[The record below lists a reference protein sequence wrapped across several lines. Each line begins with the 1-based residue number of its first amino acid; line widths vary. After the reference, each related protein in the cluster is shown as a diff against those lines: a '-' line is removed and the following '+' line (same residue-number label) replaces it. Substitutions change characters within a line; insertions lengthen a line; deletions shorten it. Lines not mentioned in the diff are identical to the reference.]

1 MQNFENKSH
10 SENDFQ
16 NDIQQEKKVVPVI
29 EERVEVGKKVI
40 EKAKVHVSK
49 TVNEHIESYDIPLS
63 SEEIVVKRVPK
74 NELVDTVPQGIRYEG
89 DTMII
94 SVLKEVAVIEKRVM
108 LVEEIHIAK
117 YKNDKVETREVT
129 VRKEEVHVER
139 KEIIPPITD

>member
-10 SENDFQ
+10 SEHDFQ

-74 NELVDTVPQGIRYEG
+74 NELVDTVPQGIRYDG